1 MIIIVEDYPS
11 AMSGE
16 IYDDGEL
23 SDGTLRNLGDFRRA
37 EQDDGRAWCECYYD
51 THRFTADSLRELK
64 HWLSSHGYGESVAM
78 TRESFVEQ
86 YGAMACVLQ
95 EAEDLGWSISFYD
108 GDVTFAKHSPLG
120 EDFSFTEDY
129 PCTGNDFE
137 DARELVSSVNDFA
150 RDFDA
155 EEHAVMWIANR
166 VSMKVPG
173 TLRDIIKDA
182 EDIDTDI
189 NCLAM
194 SMRDAL
200 ARWNRL
206 YGTSSTLED
215 AKAARKPALRESRND
230 SAIKR

>member
-1 MIIIVEDYPS
+1 MIIIVEDFPS

-95 EAEDLGWSISFYD
+95 
-108 GDVTFAKHSPLG
+108 
-120 EDFSFTEDY
+120 
-129 PCTGNDFE
+129 
-137 DARELVSSVNDFA
+137 
-150 RDFDA
+150 
-155 EEHAVMWIANR
+155 
-166 VSMKVPG
+166 
-173 TLRDIIKDA
+173 
-182 EDIDTDI
+182 
-189 NCLAM
+189 
-194 SMRDAL
+194 
-200 ARWNRL
+200 
-206 YGTSSTLED
+206 
-215 AKAARKPALRESRND
+215 
-230 SAIKR
+230 